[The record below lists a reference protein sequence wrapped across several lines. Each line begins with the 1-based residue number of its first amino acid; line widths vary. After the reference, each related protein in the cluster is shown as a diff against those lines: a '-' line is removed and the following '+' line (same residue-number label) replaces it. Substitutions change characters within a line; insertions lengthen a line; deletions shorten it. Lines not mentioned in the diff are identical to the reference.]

1 VDIFKDAA
9 VMKLATFRTAT
20 GAPHIGVVHD
30 GDSRI
35 FDLTSA
41 AAKQAGLKSNFASML
56 AMIDG
61 GDAAIDEARLLFDAG
76 KDDAGL
82 NAMLKDVE
90 LLSPLP
96 EPRQMRDGMSYETH
110 IRQSGRGMQ
119 HLMSGGDMSQV
130 GSIPLPPLNE
140 IYRQIP
146 IYYIT
151 NRMIVKGP
159 GATITWP
166 AYSKVM
172 DYELEYG
179 VVIGKT
185 GKNIKAANARD
196 HIFGY
201 TIFNDFS
208 ARDAQGR
215 EMPGWLGPAKG
226 KSFDGGNV
234 LGPWIVTKD
243 EIPDPYSL
251 KASVRVNGETRC
263 ESTTAGMLFSFEQ
276 ILEHM
281 SQDETVHA
289 GEFIGSGTIG
299 NGCGLETGIFLNDG
313 DTVELDFEKIGVLK
327 NKVVRQKSA

>member
-1 VDIFKDAA
+1 
-9 VMKLATFRTAT
+9 MKLATFRTSAGQT
-20 GAPHIGVVHD
+20 HIGAVHD
-30 GDSRI
+30 ADSRI
-35 FDLTSA
+35 LDLTA
-41 AAKQAGLKSNFASML
+41 AAAGQPGLKGDFSSML
-56 AMIDG
+56 SLIDG
-61 GDAAIDEARLLFDAG
+61 GDAALDEARGLLKAFRGDA
-76 KDDAGL
+76 AL
-82 NAMLKDVE
+82 SMPVASVQ

-119 HLMSGGDMSQV
+119 HLMSGGNMAEV
-130 GSIPLPPLNE
+130 GSKPLPPLNE

-151 NRMIVKGP
+151 NRMIVQGP
-159 GATITWP
+159 GATIKWP

-201 TIFNDFS
+201 TVFNDFS

-243 EIPDPYSL
+243 EIADPYSL
-251 KASVRVNGETRC
+251 KAAVRVNGETRC
-263 ESTTAGMLFSFEQ
+263 ESTTSGMLFSFEQ

-281 SQDETVHA
+281 SQDETVFA

-313 DTVELDFEKIGVLK
+313 DTVELDIEKIGVLR
-327 NKVVRQKSA
+327 NKVVRQ

>member
-1 VDIFKDAA
+1 
-9 VMKLATFRTAT
+9 MKLATYRNRNGGQRI
-20 GAPHIGVVHD
+20 GAVHD

-35 FDLTSA
+35 LDLTA
-41 AAKQAGLKSNFASML
+41 AAARKGGLKGDFSSML
-56 AMIDG
+56 SLIDG
-61 GDAAIDEARLLFDAG
+61 GDAALDEARGLLEKFR
-76 KDDAGL
+76 DDASL
-82 NAMLKDVE
+82 NEQVSAVE

-119 HLMSGGDMSQV
+119 HLMSGGDMAEV
-130 GSIPLPPLNE
+130 GSKPLPPLNE
-140 IYRQIP
+140 LYRQIP

-151 NRMIVKGP
+151 NRMIVQGP

-185 GKNIKAANARD
+185 GKNITVENARD

-208 ARDAQGR
+208 ARDQQGK

-243 EIPDPYSL
+243 EIADPYSL
-251 KASVRVNGETRC
+251 KAAVRVNGETRV

-276 ILEHM
+276 ILAHM
-281 SQDETVHA
+281 SQDETVFA

-327 NKVVRQKSA
+327 NKVVRQKTA

>member
-1 VDIFKDAA
+1 
-9 VMKLATFRTAT
+9 MKLATYRNKSGGQRI
-20 GAPHIGVVHD
+20 GAVHD

-35 FDLTSA
+35 LDLTA
-41 AAKQAGLKSNFASML
+41 AAARSPGLKGDFSSML
-56 AMIDG
+56 SLIDG
-61 GDAAIDEARLLFDAG
+61 GDAALDEARGLLAKF

-82 NAMLKDVE
+82 NEAVSAVE

-119 HLMSGGDMSQV
+119 HLMSGGDMSKV
-130 GSIPLPPLNE
+130 SEKPLPPLNE

-151 NRMIVKGP
+151 NRMIVQGP

-185 GKNIKAANARD
+185 GKNINAANARD

-208 ARDAQGR
+208 ARDQQGK

-243 EIPDPYSL
+243 EIADPYSL
-251 KASVRVNGETRC
+251 KAAVRVNGETRV
-263 ESTTAGMLFSFEQ
+263 ESSTAGMLFSFEK

-281 SQDETVHA
+281 SQDETVFA

-327 NKVVRQKSA
+327 NRVVRQKSA